1 MNTLSLSA
9 GFPEVGLSKVSLKNT
24 ESGVASTAP
33 SSDWIH
39 EQMPVSE
46 QAYEQM
52 DDHALM
58 AATKVGDQLAFQELV
73 RRYKN
78 KLTNFIY
85 RLLNDYERASDLTQ
99 ETFIRVYTSADR
111 YEATNSFSTYIY
123 RIAQN
128 LAISEIR
135 QRKRRGLF
143 QMPFFSSDKDGEEME
158 VEVADQRIIAPEDIM
173 IDDERR
179 AAVRRAIVT
188 LPEKYRVALV
198 LRDVEGRSYEEISE
212 ILDLSDGTVKSR
224 INRARNLLK
233 EKLRDYL

>member
-9 GFPEVGLSKVSLKNT
+9 GFSKPGLFQAGLQNA

-33 SSDWIH
+33 SSDWISK
-39 EQMPVSE
+39 QMPE
-46 QAYEQM
+46 NELDYAQL

-58 AATKVGDQLAFQELV
+58 AATKTGDELAFQELV
-73 RRYKN
+73 GRYKN
-78 KLTNFIY
+78 KLTNFVY
-85 RLLNDYERASDLTQ
+85 GLLNDYDKAVDLTQ
-99 ETFIRVYTSADR
+99 ETFIRVYTSAER
-111 YEATNSFSTYIY
+111 YEATHSFSTYIY

-135 QRKRRGLF
+135 QRKRRGVF
-143 QMPFFSSDKDGEEME
+143 QMPFFSSSKDGEEIE
-158 VEVADQRIIAPEDIM
+158 VEVADQRIVAPEETL

-179 AAVRRAIVT
+179 AAVRRAIVS
-188 LPEKYRVALV
+188 LPEKYRIALV
-198 LRDVEGRSYEEISE
+198 LRDVEGRSYEEISAM
-212 ILDLSDGTVKSR
+212 LDLSDGTVKSR